1 MTIAQLAILVAANV
15 LLLAA
20 LAGLVARRRLRLA
33 YCFPVYLLVVVVLS
47 SLPAFWQSRFN
58 TWSFYWFKQTVYT
71 ALELAVAL
79 ELTVRAFQAFPAARR
94 TAHAALLLV
103 VIVTVI
109 AAWTAPMPSASEV
122 LQREW
127 ADRVL
132 ALLPRFANG
141 AAWLFG
147 ALFALILYYRIPLHP
162 LHKAIAFGFM
172 AFLLLLTVGLD
183 QVKRSDFARLTLVSY
198 AGSIGYTMVAA
209 YWARVAWRRDPPPPV
224 AREVVDRLQ
233 PWRRDGP
240 SPDL

>member
-1 MTIAQLAILVAANV
+1 MTWAQHAILVAGNF
-15 LLLAA
+15 LLLTT
-20 LAGLVARRRLRLA
+20 LAGLAVRRRLRLA

-47 SLPAFWQSRFN
+47 SLPAIWPSRYN
-58 TWSFYWFKQTVYT
+58 TWSFYWLKQSVYT
-71 ALELAVAL
+71 GLEVAVAV

-94 TAHAALLLV
+94 TAHVALLV
-103 VIVTVI
+103 VVVVTLI
-109 AAWTAPMPSASEV
+109 AAWTAPVPSSHQE

-172 AFLLLLTVGLD
+172 SFLLLLTVGLD

-198 AGSIGYTMVAA
+198 AGSIGYTLVAGF
-209 YWARVAWRRDPPPPV
+209 WAWAAWRRDPPPPV
-224 AREVVDRLQ
+224 APEVVDRLQ
-233 PWRRDGP
+233 PWRKEGP

>member
-1 MTIAQLAILVAANV
+1 MTLAQYAILIAGDL
-15 LLLAA
+15 LLLAT
-20 LAGLVARRRLRLA
+20 LAGLGARGRLRLA

-47 SLPAFWQSRFN
+47 SLPAFWPSRFN
-58 TWSFYWFKQTVYT
+58 TWSFYWFKQSIYT
-71 ALELAVAL
+71 ALEVAVAL

-94 TAHAALLLV
+94 TAHAALLV
-103 VIVTVI
+103 VVAVTVI
-109 AAWTAPMPSASEV
+109 AAWTAPIPSGSQ
-122 LQREW
+122 LQLEW
-127 ADRVL
+127 AERVL

-224 AREVVDRLQ
+224 PREVVDRLQ
-233 PWRRDGP
+233 PWDKAP
-240 SPDL
+240 PDEP